1 MKKIGKKLAALGLA
15 VATAAAAV
23 GCGGSSSGGNSG
35 SSQGSNSG
43 TGVVKT
49 IDISLTDELYAFGVD
64 KTNDDLLSKANE
76 YIASVKENGT
86 LDEICEHYFGDGT
99 PVGITSAAE
108 DASKDQLVIA
118 TNAEFSPFEYKEGD
132 TFYGIDMELAQ
143 GLADYLGQELVILDV
158 DFEAVC
164 TYVDSGKA
172 DMAIAGLTINETR
185 KESVNFTDSY
195 YTASQVVIVPQ
206 SNTAFDACASA
217 DDVLKVMSDRGSGRI
232 GGQSGTTAEYFVK
245 GDADWGFDGIANMN
259 WVGYTSGSLAVN
271 DMLAGNIDF
280 VIIDQA
286 PADMIVK
293 KVNAAN

>member
-1 MKKIGKKLAALGLA
+1 MKKMKSRI
-15 VATAAAAV
+15 AAV
-23 GCGGSSSGGNSG
+23 GMVIMTAVMMSGCDASSEGSS
-35 SSQGSNSG
+35 
-43 TGVVKT
+43 VVKT
-49 IDISLTDELYAFGVD
+49 IDISLTDEMYAFGVD
-64 KTNDDLLSKANE
+64 KNNDELLSQAND
-76 YIASVKENGT
+76 YIASVKEDGT
-86 LDEICEHYFGDGT
+86 LEEICEHYFGDGE
-99 PVGITSAAE
+99 PVGITSATE
-108 DASKDQLVIA
+108 DSSKEQLVVA

-143 GLADYLGQELVILDV
+143 GLADYLDMELVILDV

-172 DMAIAGLTINETR
+172 DMAIASLTINESR

-195 YTASQVVIVPQ
+195 YTASQVVIVPED
-206 SNTAFDACASA
+206 NTDFDACTTA
-217 DDVLKVMSDRGSGRI
+217 DDVLAVIAEQESGRV

-245 GDADWGFDGIANMN
+245 GDADWGFDGLSNMS

-271 DMLAGNIDF
+271 DMLAGNIDY

-286 PADMIVK
+286 PANMIVK

>member
-1 MKKIGKKLAALGLA
+1 MKKMKSRI
-15 VATAAAAV
+15 AAV
-23 GCGGSSSGGNSG
+23 GMVIMTAVMMSGCDASSEGSS
-35 SSQGSNSG
+35 
-43 TGVVKT
+43 VVKT
-49 IDISLTDELYAFGVD
+49 IDISLTDEMYAFGVD
-64 KTNDDLLSKANE
+64 KNNDELLSQAND
-76 YIASVKENGT
+76 YIASVKEDGT
-86 LDEICEHYFGDGT
+86 LEEICEHCFGDGE
-99 PVGITSAAE
+99 PVGITSATE
-108 DASKDQLVIA
+108 DSSKEQLVVA

-143 GLADYLGQELVILDV
+143 GLADYLDMELVILDV

-172 DMAIAGLTINETR
+172 DMAIAGLTINESR

-195 YTASQVVIVPQ
+195 YTASQVVIVPED
-206 SNTAFDACASA
+206 NTDFDACTTA
-217 DDVLKVMSDRGSGRI
+217 DDVLAVIAEQESGRV

-245 GDADWGFDGIANMN
+245 GDADWGFDGLSNMS

-271 DMLAGNIDF
+271 DMLAGNIDY

-286 PADMIVK
+286 PANMIVK

>member
-1 MKKIGKKLAALGLA
+1 MKKMKSRI
-15 VATAAAAV
+15 AAV
-23 GCGGSSSGGNSG
+23 GMVIMTAVMMSGCDASSEGSS
-35 SSQGSNSG
+35 
-43 TGVVKT
+43 VVKT
-49 IDISLTDELYAFGVD
+49 IDISLTDEMYAFGVD
-64 KTNDDLLSKANE
+64 KNNDELLSQAND
-76 YIASVKENGT
+76 YIASVKEDGT
-86 LDEICEHYFGDGT
+86 LEEICEHYFGDGE
-99 PVGITSAAE
+99 PVGITSATE
-108 DASKDQLVIA
+108 DSSKEQLVVA

-143 GLADYLGQELVILDV
+143 GLADYLDMELVILDV

-172 DMAIAGLTINETR
+172 DMAIAGLTINESR

-195 YTASQVVIVPQ
+195 YTASQVVIVPED
-206 SNTAFDACASA
+206 NTDFDACTTA
-217 DDVLKVMSDRGSGRI
+217 DDVLAVIAEQESGRV

-245 GDADWGFDGIANMN
+245 GDADWGFDGLSNMS

-271 DMLAGNIDF
+271 DMLAGNIDY

-286 PADMIVK
+286 PANMIVK